1 MKRYNIKFKYADEM
15 SKWQW
20 REQECTLYADNVSEA
35 RMKCIE
41 LYGLRDCKYEILS
54 TEEVSE

>member
-1 MKRYNIKFKYADEM
+1 M
-15 SKWQW
+15 SRWEW
-20 REQECTLYADNVSEA
+20 RNQECTLYANNKSEA